1 VPATEQVIKPARR
14 GFNWFTGARHPAG
27 QLARPE
33 TSGRMELRDIYT
45 RVPLK
50 NGDPVAS
57 GDKIEVVL
65 KLTAK
70 NSYDYLAFEDMKPA
84 GCEPVELR
92 SGGRWAGGL
101 VANMELRDEK
111 VVFFIGLLEQ
121 GEHVLRYKLRAET
134 PGHFHALPT
143 KGFAMY
149 APEIN
154 AISDEHRLRITD

>member
-1 VPATEQVIKPARR
+1 VSKPVRTSR
-14 GFNWFTGARHPAG
+14 LPGAAHPASEAEPAEAN
-27 QLARPE
+27 ARV
-33 TSGRMELRDIYT
+33 ELRDVYA

-50 NGDPVAS
+50 NGDAVAS

-84 GCEPVELR
+84 GCEAMELR

-101 VANMELRDEK
+101 CANLELRDEK
-111 VVFFIGLLEQ
+111 VVFFIGMLEQ
-121 GEHVLRYKLRAET
+121 GQHVLRYKLRAET
-134 PGHFHALPT
+134 PGHFHALPA

-149 APEIN
+149 APEVK
-154 AISDEHRLRITD
+154 AISDEMRLRIKE